1 LFFKSLTAQPHYR
14 KVRIGVA
21 NKIEKPSRQQRKQRK
36 NRSKKFRGTD
46 KKKAASADK
55 KAKK

>member
-1 LFFKSLTAQPHYR
+1 VSGSDGQPHYR

-21 NKIEKPSRQQRKQRK
+21 SKIEKPSRQQRKQRK

-55 KAKK
+55 TQKK